1 MARSP
6 KEILYCEVC
15 GQPIHGP
22 VYRAEVDGVEMNLCP
37 SCYVKLSRS
46 GRAVLIRSRK
56 PKAGVKKRPQP
67 PRRTSRILEALEL
80 VEDYYERIRQART
93 SLGWTQ
99 AALAQR
105 LRISESMLRKIESGK
120 MKPSIDLAKKMERIL
135 KIKLLEPVEIEEEE
149 DFTAPPGTLTLGDI
163 VIVRRDEE

>member
-1 MARSP
+1 LARSS
-6 KEILYCEVC
+6 KETLYCEVC
-15 GQPIHGP
+15 GQPIRGP

-46 GRAVLIRSRK
+46 GRAVLIKSRK
-56 PKAGVKKRPQP
+56 PKNQFKRKTIPQKM
-67 PRRTSRILEALEL
+67 PRRIESLDL
-80 VEDYYERIRQART
+80 VEDYYERIRQARS

-120 MKPSIDLAKKMERIL
+120 IKPSIDLARRLERIL
-135 KIKLLEPVEIEEEE
+135 KIKLLEPVEIEEDEE
-149 DFTAPPGTLTLGDI
+149 FTAPPGSLTLGDI
-163 VIVRRDEE
+163 VVVRRDEE